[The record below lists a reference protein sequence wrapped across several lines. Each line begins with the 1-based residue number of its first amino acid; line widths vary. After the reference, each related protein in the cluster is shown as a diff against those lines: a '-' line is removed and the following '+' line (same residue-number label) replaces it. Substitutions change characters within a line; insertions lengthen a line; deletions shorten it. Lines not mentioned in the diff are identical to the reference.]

1 MSFDKYGGRSRDKKR
16 RGRKHKKWDGTTS
29 KSTKSTTS
37 SKSC

>member
-1 MSFDKYGGRSRDKKR
+1 MSFDKYGGRGKHKR

-29 KSTKSTTS
+29 KSTKSTTTS